1 MMEWMEILVLT
12 LYFAVLGVLAAYGL
26 HRLVLALSL
35 ARRGSKATGLEPL
48 GESWPHVTVQLP
60 IFNEKY
66 VAERLIDAVSALD
79 YPRDRLEI
87 QVLDDSTDETRELVG
102 RVVERHRAGGVDIH
116 HLHRTDRCG
125 YKAGALAAG
134 LEVAKGELVAVFDAD
149 FVPCVDFLRR
159 AVPAFADPQIGMVQ
173 ARWGHI
179 NREYSLLTRV
189 QSILLDAHFV
199 VEHAVRERL
208 GCLFNFNGTAGIWR
222 RRAIEEAGGWTH
234 DTLTEDLDLSYR
246 AQLRGWRFHY
256 LSEVVVPA
264 ELPAEINAYKS
275 QQHRWAKGSVQTA
288 RKLLGTVLRAPLSR
302 RAKVEAF
309 IHLTANF
316 TYPLMLL
323 LSLLIFPAMVLR
335 RGEESWR
342 LLAFDLPLFTAATL
356 SVVIFFVVSQ
366 VQGRLP
372 ERTDAGPLSTWRC
385 LLAMPGLMAVGI
397 GLSVNNTFAVLSGLR
412 EDGGVF
418 HRTPKY
424 KLEGRRAGSSRK
436 GWAGKAYT
444 LRKNLSF
451 YLEALL
457 ALYFI
462 GCFLVAAGLG
472 MWWSMPFLWLFLQ
485 GYVYMTWLGV
495 EPALS
500 PRRRAVPA

>member
-1 MMEWMEILVLT
+1 MMEWMEILILS

-26 HRLVLALSL
+26 HRLALALALSK
-35 ARRGSKATGLEPL
+35 RRPDAGATSEPDV
-48 GESWPHVTVQLP
+48 WPRVTVQLP

-87 QVLDDSTDETRELVG
+87 QVLDDSTDETRDLVADI
-102 RVVERHRAGGVDIH
+102 VERHRAQGVDIH
-116 HLHRTDRCG
+116 HLHREDRCG
-125 YKAGALAAG
+125 YKAGALADG
-134 LEVAKGELVAVFDAD
+134 LKVATGEFVAVFDAD
-149 FVPCVDFLRR
+149 FVPQSAFLKRSI
-159 AVPAFADPQIGMVQ
+159 PAFADPGVGMVQ

-179 NREYSLLTRV
+179 NRDYSLLTRA

-222 RRAIEEAGGWTH
+222 RQAIEDAGGWTH

-246 AQLRGWRFHY
+246 AQLHGWRFHY
-256 LSEVVVPA
+256 LSEVIVPA

-288 RKLLGTVLRAPLSR
+288 RKLLGTVMKTQLPL

-309 IHLTANF
+309 IHLTSNF

-323 LSLLIFPAMVLR
+323 LSLLIFPAMALR

-342 LLAFDLPLFTAATL
+342 LLAFDLPLFLAATL
-356 SVVIFFVVSQ
+356 SVVIFFLVSQ
-366 VQGRLP
+366 VRGRDPGREHGLP
-372 ERTDAGPLSTWRC
+372 VWRC
-385 LLAMPGLMAVGI
+385 LLVMPGLMAVGI
-397 GLSVNNTFAVLSGLR
+397 GLSVNNTRAVLSGLR

-424 KLEGRRAGSSRK
+424 KLEGQRD
-436 GWAGKAYT
+436 GWSGKAYA

-462 GCFLVAAGLG
+462 GCFATAAHLG

-485 GYVYMTWLGV
+485 GYVYMTWLGLDLPLRRQ
-495 EPALS
+495 PA
-500 PRRRAVPA
+500 AA